1 MFNLNGIVEPYSFW
15 VVYHET
21 ELPRSVDSYAIVE
34 SFLLEMHYY
43 KSWSTQPAV
52 LIWKFFG
59 AIQKVG
65 GLGKQ
70 IALAGGLVT

>member
-52 LIWKFFG
+52 RKS
-59 AIQKVG
+59 VG
-65 GLGKQ
+65 LTCVSRWTRTVQ
-70 IALAGGLVT
+70 PSSNS

>member
-1 MFNLNGIVEPYSFW
+1 MPQQITV
-15 VVYHET
+15 
-21 ELPRSVDSYAIVE
+21 
-34 SFLLEMHYY
+34 
-43 KSWSTQPAV
+43 
-52 LIWKFFG
+52 IWKFFG